1 MALWLGFLHLLS
13 PLPTYRGAASS
24 TCLLA
29 LGLGLCPWWPGGWG
43 SRLLWTSPGP
53 PSSQQETQALRRGG
67 RKVVHP
73 ALTPGFE
80 VSGRHRY

>member
-1 MALWLGFLHLLS
+1 MRTAVDLTRTPQFPASGSEKGFLPS
-13 PLPTYRGAASS
+13 
-24 TCLLA
+24 LA
-29 LGLGLCPWWPGGWG
+29 HPW
-43 SRLLWTSPGP
+43 
-53 PSSQQETQALRRGG
+53 GG